1 MYETDIVPLLCVFLF
16 FYEFCRYEGLKGK
29 TSMRSYILGHTC
41 DNNVIIGD
49 YMINK
54 DMIYPSIYMGMA
66 AVDVTVMNDTFT
78 ISLPRSLSKKK
89 KHPNVQSGE

>member
-1 MYETDIVPLLCVFLF
+1 MKIARNAITFYAFVLIKPGSGGQAVYETDVVPLLSFSF

-49 YMINK
+49 YMIN
-54 DMIYPSIYMGMA
+54 
-66 AVDVTVMNDTFT
+66 
-78 ISLPRSLSKKK
+78 
-89 KHPNVQSGE
+89 